1 MTAAA
6 MAGSGANELPTL
18 PKSHAAPNKSAMRKA
33 TSPSATERF
42 RHLQDRPGNRK
53 AEHDDEEKIAKAD
66 VSAGQPYPG
75 EPGSERR
82 EKAAYLQRNGE
93 RGRDRADPERGEER
107 ALHSAGRS
115 PGP

>member
-1 MTAAA
+1 MIAAA

-33 TSPSATERF
+33 TSPTRRSAAGTCKIVQATAKLSTMTR
-42 RHLQDRPGNRK
+42 RKLPKPTSPLGRP
-53 AEHDDEEKIAKAD
+53 D
-66 VSAGQPYPG
+66 PG